1 MTTELF
7 TALNVAAQIIAFEIR
22 AQAPS
27 QKIANSISVKPVM
40 TSEMDSEIEVNFE
53 VNYGDKIYGL
63 FLDFGTMAE
72 RETERGEW
80 NPNPGKG
87 KGGIKPR
94 FFTTP
99 SEATIL
105 RVMELIEEA
114 YLKQETERIE
124 EELANL

>member
-7 TALNVAAQIIAFEIR
+7 TALNTAAQIIAFEIR

-27 QKIANSISVKPVM
+27 QKIANSISVQPVLSSDM
-40 TSEMDSEIEVNFE
+40 ETEIEVNFE
-53 VNYGDKIYGL
+53 VNYGDKTYGL
-63 FLDFGTMAE
+63 YLDFGTMAE
-72 RETERGEW
+72 REEERGEW
-80 NPNPGKG
+80 NPFPGKG

-99 SEATIL
+99 SEATTL

-114 YLKQETERIE
+114 YLKQESDRIE
-124 EELANL
+124 KQLAQ